1 MMRSRPAS
9 ASATPETIVR
19 AVPNLNFGTC
29 AAASQTPA
37 NRMSR
42 KPISARRVPCDAPE
56 RGSSCAAFFLPG
68 YTHVETGRSRR
79 HARTAV
85 RGYLSC
91 VRAIGQQRVI
101 DLDARGGRV
110 GGPLCSGPPL
120 SEPCV
125 KLVASHGSS
134 SPRGRA
140 GSASAIRICWSAV
153 WVAAVAAGVYQA
165 GGGPATGA
173 RGAGLE
179 GQCLAQGCVP
189 EFRLD
194 GGVREAGGVEQLFP
208 AQGAGPFLGAKHRVP
223 GPGQLRG
230 GLLASAVSP
239 VLGEGRVIG
248 GCPAGDH
255 DVPDDFCPVVLV
267 EVGAGC
273 AVAEDPL
280 VVSGLVEGAGS
291 GPAAC
296 TASELDAAAVTCSL
310 AG

>member
-101 DLDARGGRV
+101 DLDARGAAD
-110 GGPLCSGPPL
+110 PD
-120 SEPCV
+120 
-125 KLVASHGSS
+125 VAV
-134 SPRGRA
+134 PR
-140 GSASAIRICWSAV
+140 W
-153 WVAAVAAGVYQA
+153 
-165 GGGPATGA
+165 
-173 RGAGLE
+173 
-179 GQCLAQGCVP
+179 
-189 EFRLD
+189 
-194 GGVREAGGVEQLFP
+194 
-208 AQGAGPFLGAKHRVP
+208 
-223 GPGQLRG
+223 
-230 GLLASAVSP
+230 
-239 VLGEGRVIG
+239 
-248 GCPAGDH
+248 
-255 DVPDDFCPVVLV
+255 
-267 EVGAGC
+267 
-273 AVAEDPL
+273 
-280 VVSGLVEGAGS
+280 
-291 GPAAC
+291 AAC
-296 TASELDAAAVTCSL
+296 TTMQAVTRSLVGAAVLIVGPESRQGRCGM
-310 AG
+310 A